1 MIILWANAMLSQTTS
16 RKGDLYFYWGYNR
29 AFFSESNIYLKGPG
43 YAFTLYD
50 VKAKDRPTPVGKV
63 YFRPQTIS
71 IPQYVYRLGYF
82 LRDRW
87 HLSFGLDHL
96 KYVVTE
102 NQKVAVSGVID
113 AKVSSKYGGQY
124 LFDTLALT
132 ADFVR
137 FEHTDGFNIAS
148 FDLEYLQPLFA
159 FAQYKHRIGL
169 NVGLGGIWVV
179 TRTDSR
185 ILGEG
190 INNNF
195 HVSGFSVQAKTGI
208 RYEFGRRFFA
218 LFDLRGGMAS
228 LPWIQLRNW
237 EPYSAEQSLFFWE
250 YYGALGCKFHLRG
263 AHRD

>member
-1 MIILWANAMLSQTTS
+1 MLSQTTS